1 MQVRIRPKRFAHG
14 SAELKLISTTL
25 RWLPGVVPVA
35 ATTLSTVPTGLVSQV
50 KIEHQTN
57 GDDSLPDHEGIGRLA
72 CELEVEWWT
81 GLVCSI
87 ASIGDNQVG
96 TLEVGATSARRRGV
110 ASTGNK
116 RRS

>member
-1 MQVRIRPKRFAHG
+1 MQVRIKVCSR
-14 SAELKLISTTL
+14 IS
-25 RWLPGVVPVA
+25 RVEVDINYIEVA
-35 ATTLSTVPTGLVSQV
+35 AWSRSSSSYDLINSANGPGESSQKSNTKRTETV
-50 KIEHQTN
+50 
-57 GDDSLPDHEGIGRLA
+57 DSLPDHEGISRLA
-72 CELEVEWWT
+72 CELEVVWWT

-110 ASTGNK
+110 TGNE